1 MVNRKSRVRNFGRAE
16 RNDDI
21 SNQTLVV
28 MVILV
33 LVVSVLSATMYVY
46 AFYGGGYST
55 PKSQETKSVTAEQQ
69 TASGVA
75 TMQIIKPPEGS
86 K

>member
-1 MVNRKSRVRNFGRAE
+1 MM
-16 RNDDI
+16 
-21 SNQTLVV
+21 

-46 AFYGGGYST
+46 AFYGGGYT
-55 PKSQETKSVTAEQQ
+55 ALKSQGTGSATVEQQ
-69 TASGVA
+69 KISGVA
-75 TMQIIKPPEGS
+75 SLQIIKPPKGS